1 MKTSDFLAGALFG
14 IAAVAIVEA
23 IQYEAYKAGRES
35 VYREMIDVNAKNYV
49 KGEGENGETIDGGKE
64 ETS

>member
-35 VYREMIDVNAKNYV
+35 VYREMIVVNEYV